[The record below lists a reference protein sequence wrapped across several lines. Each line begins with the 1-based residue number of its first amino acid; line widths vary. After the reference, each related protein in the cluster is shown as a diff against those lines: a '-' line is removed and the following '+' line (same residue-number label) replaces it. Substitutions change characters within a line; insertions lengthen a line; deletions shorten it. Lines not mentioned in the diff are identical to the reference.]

1 MKRFFASGYPARV
14 LALLLPTTIAAL
26 ATIGPGGCAA
36 SPGDE
41 SGEAELGTDG
51 DDPES
56 EASGESDNDNS
67 EAEGESE
74 EGSAGETGAD
84 TFEPTWDNVYDTLQ
98 FWCGCHDDQSHESG
112 FSGIG
117 SQAVTY
123 SRLVNTLATQ
133 ADMPR
138 VTPGEPEESYLLHK
152 LKDTHI
158 AAGGSG
164 KQMPGGTLCCLDAQT
179 MGMIESW
186 VAQGA
191 LEQ

>member
-14 LALLLPTTIAAL
+14 LALLRPTTIAAL
-26 ATIGPGGCAA
+26 ASIVPGGCAA

-41 SGEAELGTDG
+41 SGEAKLGTNG
-51 DDPES
+51 DDDAET
-56 EASGESDNDNS
+56 ATSGESGTS
-67 EAEGESE
+67 EAEGASE
-74 EGSAGETGAD
+74 EGSAAETGAD
-84 TFEPTWDNVYDTLQ
+84 PFEPTWDNVYDTLQ
-98 FWCGCHDDQSHESG
+98 FWCGCHDEQSHESG

-138 VTPGEPEESYLLHK
+138 VTPGEPATSYLLHK
-152 LKDTHI
+152 LKGTHI

-179 MGMIESW
+179 MSMIESW